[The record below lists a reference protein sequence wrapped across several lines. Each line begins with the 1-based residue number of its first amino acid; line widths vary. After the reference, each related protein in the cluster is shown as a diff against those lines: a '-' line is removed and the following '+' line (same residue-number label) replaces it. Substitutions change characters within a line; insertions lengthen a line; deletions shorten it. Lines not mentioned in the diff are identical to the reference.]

1 MQYTLSLPSLPLDGE
16 RLNVRHKS
24 GANFKTQLLKWVGN
38 KQRMAPGIIDMF
50 PDRFGH
56 YFEPFLG
63 SGGVLGVLAPQVATA
78 SDTFAPLVGI
88 WKTLKEEPD
97 TLKGWYAERWERM
110 HSAVD
115 RVEGYEAI
123 KADYNANSNSADL
136 VFLCRACYGGV
147 VRFRQRDGYMSTPCG
162 VHNPIS
168 PASFAERVDAWAPRV
183 RGTTFLH
190 ADYKATMAQAEPG
203 DLIYCDPPY
212 TFTQAILY
220 GAQTFSLDD
229 LLEAIATCKARG
241 VLVALS
247 IDGTKKSGD
256 MICDVRIP
264 AGLFEKEKSVSVG
277 RSMLRRLQMGG
288 RTLEKEVVTDRLL
301 LTY

>member
-1 MQYTLSLPSLPLDGE
+1 M
-16 RLNVRHKS
+16 
-24 GANFKTQLLKWVGN
+24 
-38 KQRMAPGIIDMF
+38 
-50 PDRFGH
+50 
-56 YFEPFLG
+56 
-63 SGGVLGVLAPQVATA
+63 GVLAPQVATA
-78 SDTFAPLVGI
+78 SDTFASLVGI

-123 KADYNANSNSADL
+123 KADYNANPNSADL
-136 VFLCRACYGGV
+136 VFLCRACYAGV
-147 VRFRQRDGYMSTPCG
+147 VRFRQQDGYMSTPCG

-168 PASFAERVDAWAPRV
+168 PASFAERVDVWVPRV
-183 RGTTFLH
+183 TGTTFLH

-220 GAQTFSLDD
+220 GAQSFSLDD

-241 VLVALS
+241 VYVALS